1 MTLRCPYCRG
11 TFEQAEGL
19 KCPHCGKFLNLPPH
33 MRPDK
38 TPLRVSR
45 RERTSRYDVQ
55 HRETLTPTFQFGRK
69 PSTLFIALAVLA
81 VVGGLLLIRVAA
93 TYDKPRRRTL
103 SIVALEAVDT
113 LATATSIFE
122 EECGRVPTDAEG
134 FIVLISN
141 PGIQGWDGPYINL
154 IKPDPWEEPYLYSA
168 SNGVARIASCGPD
181 KLPDTPDDIVAI
193 TSEL

>member
-11 TFEQAEGL
+11 TFEQAEGQ
-19 KCPHCGKFLNLPPH
+19 KCPHCGKFVNLPPH
-33 MRPDK
+33 LRPAK
-38 TPLRVSR
+38 PLRVSR

-81 VVGGLLLIRVAA
+81 VVGGLLLVRVAA
-93 TYDKPRRRTL
+93 PRKTHRRTRSL
-103 SIVALEAVDT
+103 VALEAVDT

-141 PGIQGWDGPYINL
+141 PGIPGWDGPYINL
-154 IKPDPWEEPYLYSA
+154 IKPDPWEEPYRYSA

-181 KLPDTPDDIVAI
+181 KLPDTADDIVA
-193 TSEL
+193 TTADL